1 MSGNYETILFDLG
14 RKNLQN
20 NKIDDAIIVFKR
32 LINSQNKVISSKA
45 YYYLAKCFDF
55 KGDYELAIKN
65 IKNALKNN
73 NEEERYLFLYG
84 KIQMKRKIF
93 SDAIEAFLQIPNII
107 NPSIYFDLSQC
118 YFRCFQYE
126 KALVCINNSIQRNSM
141 ILIENFLLKFEICF
155 KLGDFSEVEKDIL
168 KHNFLNI
175 FEDNRNVVYY
185 AIMSLCE
192 QNKEDFFTLLGSFY
206 RKYSSLC
213 NFAKAKWEFN
223 HKNYSQANKLIDL
236 IPFNE
241 GKNIFSF
248 FYVKASIKK
257 EINENIDIVIN
268 NYELYVSSIEYIDI
282 KSIIEFANYLM
293 LYEKNE
299 EALDVLGKMENILK
313 KENTHNYGFLIFLKK
328 AELIL
333 LKFPQLINEAKKK
346 IEYIREELRKDKI
359 RQSYTNKD
367 IIEIYSKYLELNSYY
382 YGYTLQDLIVYPE
395 QLLGEGRTTKVYK
408 GILKQEEVAAKF
420 YKLNKDFL
428 INEQYTMN
436 ILEHIF
442 LEVTSMEI
450 INTRRNQYIL
460 PIKCVF
466 YLNNRKLIYLITPLC
481 KGGSLYQLLHNI
493 NLRRNINFEHQIIVM
508 LKIAEAVHF
517 FHHFSP
523 PTKVNILKSKSILFK
538 DVYSSTK
545 LRVNICLGN
554 ISHIGKIPT
563 DIRID
568 SAYLSP
574 EIIEKKDIIDEKS
587 DIYSFGV
594 LLWEMFSGND
604 PSLGLSSNEII
615 EKVKNKK
622 FCLPIEEMSSSHQRT
637 NYIATLAIEC
647 LNEDKDKRP
656 SIEEIIS
663 ILKELPD
670 EDILRDNLL

>member
-20 NKIDDAIIVFKR
+20 NKIDDAIIDFKR
-32 LINSQNKVISSKA
+32 LINSQNKVISSEA

-126 KALVCINNSIQRNSM
+126 KALVCINKSIQRNSM

-155 KLGDFSEVEKDIL
+155 KLGDFSEVEKDIS

-192 QNKEDFFTLLGSFY
+192 QNKKDFFTLHGSFY

-236 IPFNE
+236 IPENE

-257 EINENIDIVIN
+257 EINENIDIVIK

-313 KENTHNYGFLIFLKK
+313 KENTDNYGFLIFLKK

-382 YGYTLQDLIVYPE
+382 YGYTLQDLIVYPK

-408 GILKQEEVAAKF
+408 GILKQEEVAVKF

-450 INTRRNQYIL
+450 INTRRNKYIL

-466 YLNNRKLIYLITPLC
+466 YLNNRKFIYLITPLC
-481 KGGSLYQLLHNI
+481 KGGSLYQLLHNNEKKI
-493 NLRRNINFEHQIIVM
+493 SSQQKLQILKQVREAINFLHSDPVFIHKNITTKNILLTNAPLSGKP
-508 LKIAEAVHF
+508 LKIYLKGIAQSKTGAI
-517 FHHFSP
+517 P
-523 PTKVNILKSKSILFK
+523 PKYDPKYTALELINEKEYNEKV
-538 DVYSSTK
+538 
-545 LRVNICLGN
+545 
-554 ISHIGKIPT
+554 
-563 DIRID
+563 
-568 SAYLSP
+568 
-574 EIIEKKDIIDEKS
+574 

-594 LLWEMFSGND
+594 VMWELFSEKI
-604 PSLGLSSNEII
+604 PFEGLSDSQCIESKKNNVLLDIESLEKQNINSEII
-615 EKVKNKK
+615 ALI
-622 FCLPIEEMSSSHQRT
+622 F
-637 NYIATLAIEC
+637 EC
-647 LNEDKDKRP
+647 LDDDPERRP
-656 SIEEIIS
+656 EISEINRQIKS
-663 ILKELPD
+663 LK
-670 EDILRDNLL
+670 